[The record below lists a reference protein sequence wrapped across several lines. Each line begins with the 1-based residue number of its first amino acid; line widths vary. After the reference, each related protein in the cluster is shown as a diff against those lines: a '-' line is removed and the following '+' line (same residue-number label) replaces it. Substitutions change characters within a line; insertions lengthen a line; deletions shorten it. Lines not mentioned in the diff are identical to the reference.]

1 MTTRDMVLCAIL
13 GAIQFVAFTSLSFV
27 MYLEVITLCTFVIAM
42 SFSTKQA
49 VIGSLIF
56 TVVNMF
62 IKGVNPWNAMY
73 VLVYPSYSLIIG
85 LNKEKLAKRKIYPI
99 LLCGFFS
106 FLTGFSS
113 SLDEVFL
120 SDFSSSS
127 ILGFTSSSF
136 ISGFSGA
143 TLFTGCFFLFFV
155 LFPFFLTSRR
165 KRCIFSESGN
175 LYTLKEFL

>member
-85 LNKEKLAKRKIYPI
+85 LTKERLAKRKIYPI

-106 FLTGFSS
+106 FLTGQILQLPFLLFSKQVTV
-113 SLDEVFL
+113 LYLMFGLQV
-120 SDFSSSS
+120 S
-127 ILGFTSSSF
+127 IPQGI
-136 ISGFSGA
+136 ISGVEYALIGNK
-143 TLFTGCFFLFFV
+143 LVGFLEK
-155 LFPFFLTSRR
+155 LQRR
-165 KRCIFSESGN
+165 
-175 LYTLKEFL
+175 Y